1 MLLALRQQFAQ
12 KIKCLVLV
20 VAEIVAAHR
29 YNLIQPVQSVAQ
41 RRTPLDRFHFTAKM
55 ESMKTTLN
63 IPDERMAALLEATE
77 AKTRTE
83 AVNKAI
89 EDYIHRENVKKVL
102 ALEGSIDDF
111 MTHRELSEMREA
123 D

>member
-1 MLLALRQQFAQ
+1 M
-12 KIKCLVLV
+12 
-20 VAEIVAAHR
+20 
-29 YNLIQPVQSVAQ
+29 
-41 RRTPLDRFHFTAKM
+41 D
-55 ESMKTTLN
+55 SMKTTLN
-63 IPDERMAALLEATE
+63 IPDDRMAALLEATE

-83 AVNKAI
+83 AINKAI

-111 MTHRELSEMREA
+111 MTHEELNEMREA